1 MPDMN
6 ERTKCWRCNQFDSIE
21 RYNGWHNYETWAVN
35 LWLTNDPFCYEQLM
49 SIVQNPDTLWEQAEA
64 LKNWLHIG
72 LGNMAEEPDPDITA
86 VTGMYVDLLA
96 SAFDMVD
103 WSEIIQNKQEGGA

>member
-72 LGNMAEEPDPDITA
+72 LGSMAEEPNPDITA

-96 SAFDMVD
+96 SAFDMVE
-103 WSEIIQNKQEGGA
+103 WSEIIQTNQEGQA